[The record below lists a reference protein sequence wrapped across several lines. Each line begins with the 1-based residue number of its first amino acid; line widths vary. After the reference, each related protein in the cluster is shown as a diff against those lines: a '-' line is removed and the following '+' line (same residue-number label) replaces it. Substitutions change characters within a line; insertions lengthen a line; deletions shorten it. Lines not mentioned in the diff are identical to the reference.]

1 MKTTLAIA
9 TFLAFLG
16 FCITT
21 TLSLYNKKF
30 NKIANNYITYF
41 ILILLLIII
50 ISLILK

>member
-9 TFLAFLG
+9 AILSFIG

-30 NKIANNYITYF
+30 DKIANNYITFYLLGL
-41 ILILLLIII
+41 LIIII